1 LLQVKA
7 ALPPIQNPE
16 NQSTPTGTLGSDSV
30 PTPLWNRTFGGVQ
43 EDYAYSMV
51 QTPDNGFALAGA
63 TYSFGAG
70 GADFWLVKTDSLGS
84 VQWNKIYGGTAN
96 DEAHSITR
104 TSDGGYAI
112 LGTTDSF
119 GAGGSDFWLVK
130 TNSSGK
136 MLWNKTYGGSST
148 DDAWSIKEVPGGN
161 LVLAGWTASF
171 GAGSGDFWLIKTDPN
186 GNMLWNKT
194 YGGPLLEIA
203 NFVQQ
208 TSDGGYIL
216 FGSTYSFG
224 AGSSDFWL
232 VKTDAAGNEQWN
244 KTYGGTTDDYGF
256 SAVETLNGYALAGST
271 SSYGA
276 GVYDFWLIR
285 TDQLGNAM
293 WNKTYGGNAYD
304 EAWSILQ
311 TANHD
316 FILAGWTESFGA
328 GSSDCWLVETDELGN
343 MQWNITWGG
352 TNYDCAYSALQCSDE
367 NLVLTGATQ
376 SFGAGSTDF
385 LLVKIQAVTNIAIID
400 VTTPKTVAGQG
411 FSADI
416 NVTIANEGAY
426 TETFSV
432 TSYANATKIGTRLII
447 LGSGGSLRTTFT
459 WNTTGFAKGN
469 YTIWAYAWPVPGETD
484 TSDNTRSTTVYISI
498 PGDING
504 DKTVNYLDGILLG
517 AAFSSTPKDSNW
529 NPNADIN
536 SDNNINYLDGII
548 LGAHFS
554 EHWW

>member
-1 LLQVKA
+1 
-7 ALPPIQNPE
+7 
-16 NQSTPTGTLGSDSV
+16 
-30 PTPLWNRTFGGVQ
+30 
-43 EDYAYSMV
+43 MV

-70 GADFWLVKTDSLGS
+70 GADFWLVKIDSLGS

-171 GAGSGDFWLIKTDPN
+171 GAGSGDFWLVKTDPN

-208 TSDGGYIL
+208 TSDGRYIL

-426 TETFSV
+426 TETFNV
-432 TSYANATKIGTRLII
+432 TSYANATKIGTRLIT

-469 YTIWAYAWPVPGETD
+469 YTISAYAWPVSGETD
-484 TSDNTRSTTVYISI
+484 TSDNTFPDGTILVTL

-504 DKTVNYLDGILLG
+504 DTYVNAKDAVLLG
-517 AAFSSTPKDSNW
+517 VAFNSKKGDPSY

-536 SDNNINYLDGII
+536 NDDYCNAKDAVL
-548 LGAHFS
+548 LGTHFN
-554 EHWW
+554 EHW